1 MVTIRDYLIPQPIWW
16 QSCDNLRIW
25 WQSCDYL
32 ITCYHLLSIIG
43 LCFFVGKNTF
53 AVAAPKLWPR
63 VLHVGFPP
71 CYGSDL
77 LAIHLTRST
86 AWNGKKMQIIYSQLK
101 IGNLVVF
108 VIDFL
113 FTSLRAPLWT
123 ILIIQIYRYWDL
135 LSSIAVTY
143 WTWPNFAQQIIRVT
157 PDSLLPIIGSVLS
170 RPARLEGAQVHFGAD

>member
-43 LCFFVGKNTF
+43 FCFFVGKNTF
-53 AVAAPKLWPR
+53 AVCAPKLWPR

-71 CYGSDL
+71 CDGSDL

-101 IGNLVVF
+101 SGNLVVF

-113 FTSLRAPLWT
+113 FTSLRAPLRT
-123 ILIIQIYRYWDL
+123 ILIIQIYRYWRR
-135 LSSIAVTY
+135 Y
-143 WTWPNFAQQIIRVT
+143 WVQSQWHIELGQILRNK
-157 PDSLLPIIGSVLS
+157 
-170 RPARLEGAQVHFGAD
+170 

>member
-43 LCFFVGKNTF
+43 FCFFVGKNTF
-53 AVAAPKLWPR
+53 AVCAPKLWPR

-71 CYGSDL
+71 CDGSDL

-101 IGNLVVF
+101 SGNLVVF
-108 VIDFL
+108 VIDLLLWEPL
-113 FTSLRAPLWT
+113 FEPSWLFRSTVTGDAIEFNRSD
-123 ILIIQIYRYWDL
+123 ILNLAKFCATNNKSYSGL
-135 LSSIAVTY
+135 
-143 WTWPNFAQQIIRVT
+143 FAAHHREC
-157 PDSLLPIIGSVLS
+157 
-170 RPARLEGAQVHFGAD
+170 AE